1 MQPNSTG
8 NGRLWCHNI
17 RQSSSATGL
26 EPNRME
32 QRERVWTD
40 VVIETARAETFCL
53 GQGQGQGQT
62 GDALTC

>member
-1 MQPNSTG
+1 MQPNSMG
-8 NGRLWCHNI
+8 NGRLCRHNI

-32 QRERVWTD
+32 QRERVWTG
-40 VVIETARAETFCL
+40 VVIVTARAKTFCL
-53 GQGQGQGQT
+53 GQGRGQT